1 MKPGNVVNRTIKP
14 EQLDFARNVAKR
26 LDEFRED
33 VTEIVKRT
41 ELPEWTI
48 NHLATQDDYLMY
60 LFYLRYNHWP
70 SDSDSTS
77 YHVRPRPV
85 ELGGCGHPLYKT
97 IPEQPELQ
105 QSSQK
110 ESFIEFTGQFSLFSG
125 VALVLF
131 CYLVFTGALPWW
143 SILIAWLYQQDFVQV
158 DLKKMFGTNK
168 I

>member
-1 MKPGNVVNRTIKP
+1 MKPGNALNRTIRP

-33 VTEIVKRT
+33 VTEIMERT

-60 LFYLRYNHWP
+60 LFYLRYNEWP
-70 SDSDSTS
+70 SNSASDN
-77 YHVRPRPV
+77 VRPRPV
-85 ELGGCGHPLYKT
+85 ALGVCGHPLYKA
-97 IPEQPELQ
+97 IPEQRELKQ
-105 QSSQK
+105 NPRRYSI
-110 ESFIEFTGQFSLFSG
+110 IEFTGQFSLFSG
-125 VALVLF
+125 VALVIF

-143 SILIAWLYQQDFVQV
+143 SLLIAWLYQQDFVQV
-158 DLKKMFGTNK
+158 DLRKMFGTNK